1 MLFYSD
7 EEIWYIKNK
16 SCCSCKYF
24 SSYMGSAGYCK
35 AQNNRIEDMIDVM
48 DTCHN
53 GKYRW
58 KPSLPVS
65 VVKIYYDTYCMCRR
79 LTKKVFRKYK
89 KYDSEQKEII
99 DIWDD

>member
-24 SSYMGSAGYCK
+24 SGYMGSAGYCK

-48 DTCHN
+48 DSCHN

-58 KPSLPVS
+58 KVSLPFS
-65 VVKIYYDTYCMCRR
+65 VKRRYYNAKYRCSR
-79 LTKKVFRKYK
+79 LIKQVLRKYSK
-89 KYDSEQKEII
+89 DDSEQKGTI